1 MSKKPDTQP
10 SLLDDPHVAGAL
22 TPREALPAVIDP
34 PQREQ
39 LTANVEPAQQAN
51 ALADL
56 RQAALMMS
64 PAQQHMA
71 LAAFAESRT
80 SFRQWLLS
88 QMSEGVHYGFPP
100 GLIPKSKEIDGVM
113 HYGIWKK
120 SKTQGEKG
128 YYDWYP
134 ETQWKP
140 RKSLYQ
146 SGADFIIDL
155 MGLRP
160 EINPDADAWKM
171 AGSKSGSFVMRCDL
185 FSKANGE
192 KIGNGFGGRS
202 IGDKGGDLNNSMKM
216 ACKAAKVAAVINAYA
231 LSDLFTQDLEDMPKR
246 PEYEAPEQ
254 DDDAPE
260 VESRAD
266 RNAKVTADDLAR
278 LGNEWRTW
286 QQGDPTKDEFAA
298 WALKV
303 TCGDWNP
310 KKLDQWTQARLDQCW
325 KASNAVT
332 GAPE

>member
-1 MSKKPDTQP
+1 MSSDNNP
-10 SLLDDPHVAGAL
+10 
-22 TPREALPAVIDP
+22 ENLPARSDDRFLP
-34 PQREQ
+34 AREQ
-39 LTANVEPAQQAN
+39 LPTTVEPAQQAN

-56 RQAALMMS
+56 RQAALMMT

-100 GLIPKSKEIDGVM
+100 KLTPKTKEIDGVV
-113 HYGIWKK
+113 HYGIWSKK
-120 SKTQGEKG
+120 ANNGNG
-128 YYDWYP
+128 GYDWYP

-160 EINPDADAWKM
+160 EINPDEVAWKM
-171 AGSKSGSFVMRCDL
+171 AGSKAGNFLMRCDL
-185 FSKANGE
+185 FSKANSE
-192 KIGNGFGGRS
+192 KIGNGYGGRS
-202 IGDKGGDLNNSMKM
+202 VGDKGGDLNNSVKM

-246 PEYEAPEQ
+246 PEYDAPEQ
-254 DDDAPE
+254 DDDAPQ
-260 VESRAD
+260 VDSRD
-266 RNAKVTADDLAR
+266 ERNAKVTADDLAR

-303 TCGDWNP
+303 CGGDWNP
-310 KKLDQWTQARLDQCW
+310 KKLDQWTSARLDQCW